1 MPKLA
6 VSQCNKRWTRVQ
18 CFCFTWMPDS
28 QWNQLSSLN
37 DRAVVI
43 DCVSTSWTHMN
54 CLLFTR

>member
-43 DCVSTSWTHMN
+43 DCVSTSW
-54 CLLFTR
+54 